1 MTKLDARWRPICY
14 ERVDKLMVRRWSGSA
29 DNRFLFA
36 SQNDDVMIY
45 ELYKAV
51 RDENQDVFN
60 FVGVLDE
67 VCGQQ
72 QIDLSIIVDQVT
84 PAGDSLLHVAAE
96 FGRKEI
102 GELIACFFPK
112 LLCDISSSSLFPLQ
126 GKYKRR
132 HSTSCAARTKNNE
145 VMKIILLTFE
155 NIDTSHLITSENKFG
170 NTPLHEA
177 VLSKNLE
184 GVNILLNA
192 HDDTALAIYWNN
204 PYPNKS
210 PIYLAVLTDDVEI
223 LRRLLQIPFP
233 SNLSISKCRGN
244 SPLHAAILERKPHVL
259 QEILNVREELM
270 YLRDENE
277 ETPLHCAARVGYL
290 EGVSIL
296 LNKSTLTAFQKNS
309 EGNLPV
315 HLACEGGHVQVVKKL
330 LEEKFPWHDVRL
342 WLNNNG
348 QNMLHIAAMNG
359 EKNVVKHLL
368 RNPKIIHGEIMNER
382 DVNGDTPLHLA
393 SRNLCL
399 WTLLLLSQDKK
410 IDVNLVNNK
419 DFTARDIVRVQCKI
433 PMRRQ
438 ESLKFHLFAV
448 LVLIVTDSVKSANI
462 QILGARHV
470 ASINTEWN
478 VKEAAN
484 ALILVAILIV
494 TVTFAAGFSVPGGIH
509 GADDKIPKERGTA
522 VFGSQTL
529 FDIFMT
535 FNTIAMYSSTLG
547 SIILLWVQLGD
558 RRFAEG
564 VYRFAKIFVYVAL
577 LTMPVAFLAAICLT
591 IRNNILLTCILSVIG
606 FIFIFFIYFA
616 RILGRF
622 SLGIC
627 LPFVRQAGAL
637 FIRIILVLFYGKNDI
652 LIGEEGGIINQN
664 YGDEKGNQVDP
675 LDKEVHQSNEAYDV
689 HLVNRFCAFRSYHYS
704 GP

>member
-1 MTKLDARWRPICY
+1 MTKLDARWRPRCY

-102 GELIACFFPK
+102 GELVACFFPK
-112 LLCDISSSSLFPLQ
+112 LLYKANIKGDTPL
-126 GKYKRR
+126 
-132 HSTSCAARTKNNE
+132 HVAARTKNNE

-155 NIDTSHLITSENKFG
+155 NIDTSHLITSENEFG

-438 ESLKFHLFAV
+438 EFLADVILKCAGVPLK
-448 LVLIVTDSVKSANI
+448 TN
-462 QILGARHV
+462 ILGARHV

-558 RRFAEG
+558 RHFAEG

-591 IRNNILLTCILSVIG
+591 IRNNISLTCILSVIG

-675 LDKEVHQSNEAYDV
+675 LDKKVHQSNEAYDV
-689 HLVNRFCAFRSYHYS
+689 HLVNRFYAFRSYHYS